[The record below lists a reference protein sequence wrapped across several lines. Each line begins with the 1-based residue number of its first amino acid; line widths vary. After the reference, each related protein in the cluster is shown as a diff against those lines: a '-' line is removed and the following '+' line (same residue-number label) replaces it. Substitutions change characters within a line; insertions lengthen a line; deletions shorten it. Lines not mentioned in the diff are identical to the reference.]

1 MGGFGGGRDSGGG
14 GNSNRERGAERNRQ
28 SAPRSAPR
36 SASTNT
42 GDGGNKPTFVEK
54 IKSAATSYVTARRKQ
69 AYTVANVIPGMKKGL
84 VKNRTD
90 YKNYLNKRGNSPDFL
105 NVDNDTLSSFNT
117 FEQVRNF
124 KPTQTKPNSN
134 TLNYADYLAEEKGN
148 FNLKYSGNVGN
159 RGNQGDG
166 MANQFTPEGIELAKA
181 ATGSATILGPAEIQK
196 TAANTTA
203 IKMSAAQTNVANKRK
218 GRKATNLTAKSG
230 LNDNYTLSS
239 KSLLG

>member
-1 MGGFGGGRDSGGG
+1 MGGFGGGRDMGGG
-14 GNSNRERGAERNRQ
+14 GNSNRERGAARNRKQ
-28 SAPRSAPR
+28 SAPR

-42 GDGGNKPTFVEK
+42 GDGGNKPTLVSKVKDVASSF
-54 IKSAATSYVTARRKQ
+54 ITARAK
-69 AYTVANVIPGMKKGL
+69 ASYNVANFIPGMKKGL

-90 YKNYLNKRGNSPDFL
+90 YKDYLNKRGNSPDFL
-105 NVDNDTLSSFNT
+105 NVDNDTLSSFDT
-117 FEQVRNF
+117 FQQVRNF

-166 MANQFTPEGIELAKA
+166 MANRFTPEGIELAKS

-196 TAANTTA
+196 NAANTTA
-203 IKMSAAQTNVANKRK
+203 TKMTASQTNVANKRK